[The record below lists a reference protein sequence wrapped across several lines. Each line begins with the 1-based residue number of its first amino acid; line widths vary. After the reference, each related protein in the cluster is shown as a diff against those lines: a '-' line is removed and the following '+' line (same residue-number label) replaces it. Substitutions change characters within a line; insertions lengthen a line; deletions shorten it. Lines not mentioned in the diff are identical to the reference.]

1 MRKIYNFA
9 IHIIYVTTMRS
20 TFILIHI
27 LMLGLFIAPQ
37 SFAKEQQTHH
47 AYRVTS
53 YNLGAIL
60 DFHKKNSLF
69 EGGNF
74 NPLMITS
81 TTSDILNNEFN
92 PTVSWVET
100 VPHTASSKG
109 IALSARIKATE
120 KISLQGA
127 FGITRNLWTPDNV
140 EYENESSW
148 EANLGFI
155 YKLVNNLSYEI
166 HLGYMDTGDLFTDQA
181 SYTDVENI
189 IMVSNRLTMS
199 F

>member
-1 MRKIYNFA
+1 LSFSGA
-9 IHIIYVTTMRS
+9 
-20 TFILIHI
+20 
-27 LMLGLFIAPQ
+27 GLAE
-37 SFAKEQQTHH
+37 AKSTHH

-69 EGGNF
+69 EIGNY

-81 TTSDILNNEFN
+81 TTSDILNSEYN
-92 PTVSWVET
+92 PSVSWGET

-109 IALSARIKATE
+109 VALSAQFNATE

-127 FGITRNLWTPDNV
+127 FGIHRNLWTPYNV
-140 EYENESSW
+140 DYENESSW

-166 HLGYMDTGDLFTDQA
+166 HFGYMNTGDLFTNQS
-181 SYTDVENI
+181 SYSDVENI
-189 IMVSNRLTMS
+189 IMVSNQLTMS

>member
-1 MRKIYNFA
+1 MRYITLSL
-9 IHIIYVTTMRS
+9 HIVLVS
-20 TFILIHI
+20 L
-27 LMLGLFIAPQ
+27 
-37 SFAKEQQTHH
+37 SFTQCGYAAEKSTHH

-60 DFHKKNSLF
+60 DFHKNNSLF
-69 EGGNF
+69 QSGNYH
-74 NPLMITS
+74 PLMITS
-81 TTSDILNNEFN
+81 TTSDILNNELN
-92 PTVSWVET
+92 PSVSWIEA

-109 IALSARIKATE
+109 IALSAQFEATDS
-120 KISLQGA
+120 ISLQGA

-155 YKLVNNLSYEI
+155 YKLVNNLSYEV
-166 HLGYMDTGDLFTDQA
+166 HFGYMDTGTLFTDQS
-181 SYTDVENI
+181 SYSDVENI

>member
-1 MRKIYNFA
+1 MRQ
-9 IHIIYVTTMRS
+9 TLL
-20 TFILIHI
+20 LIHI
-27 LMLGLFIAPQ
+27 LFFTLAFAPF
-37 SFAKEQQTHH
+37 SVASDKATHH

-60 DFHKKNSLF
+60 DFHKKNSMSQA
-69 EGGNF
+69 GNF
-74 NPLMITS
+74 NPLLITS
-81 TTSDILNNEFN
+81 TTSDILNNEMS

-100 VPHTASSKG
+100 VSHTSSSKG
-109 IALSARIKATE
+109 IALSAQFDATE
-120 KISLQGA
+120 RISLQGA

-140 EYENESSW
+140 DYKNESSW
-148 EANLGFI
+148 EANLGLI
-155 YKLVNNLSYEI
+155 YKLVDNLSYEI
-166 HLGYMDTGDLFTDQA
+166 HFGYMDTGDLFTDQA

>member
-1 MRKIYNFA
+1 MRLTLFTL
-9 IHIIYVTTMRS
+9 HIFTYLLLTCTS
-20 TFILIHI
+20 S
-27 LMLGLFIAPQ
+27 AAEE
-37 SFAKEQQTHH
+37 STHH

-60 DFHKKNSLF
+60 DFHKKSSLF
-69 EGGNF
+69 ESGNF
-74 NPLMITS
+74 SPLMITS
-81 TTSDILNNEFN
+81 TTSDILNSELK
-92 PTVSWVET
+92 PSVSWVET
-100 VPHTASSKG
+100 SPHTASSKG
-109 IALSARIKATE
+109 IALSAKFNATE

-155 YKLVNNLSYEI
+155 YKLVSNLSYEI
-166 HLGYMDTGDLFTDQA
+166 HFGYMDTGDLFTDQS
-181 SYTDVENI
+181 SYSDVENI
-189 IMVSNRLTMS
+189 IMVSNQITMS